1 MKTKAIFTILLSL
14 ILSTGWGQ
22 QLTQTFSWN
31 GLKMNYPSNYIIT
44 DKEYDPDDGY
54 SFSCEIDDEEVL
66 SMVYIDFYN
75 LEGLLDDKTTAE
87 KQEACEDG
95 LKEGLS
101 GMKETI
107 SNLKYTPIK
116 KNSSLSYPNAYSDF
130 SYTMYGLPIQGKCV
144 TYLKGNY
151 MVIYFMQV
159 EDSTHF
165 KELEA
170 IVKTISVN

>member
-66 SMVYIDFYN
+66 SMVYIAFYN
-75 LEGLLDDKTTAE
+75 LEGFLDDKTTTE
-87 KQEACEDG
+87 KQ
-95 LKEGLS
+95 
-101 GMKETI
+101 
-107 SNLKYTPIK
+107 
-116 KNSSLSYPNAYSDF
+116 
-130 SYTMYGLPIQGKCV
+130 
-144 TYLKGNY
+144 
-151 MVIYFMQV
+151 
-159 EDSTHF
+159 
-165 KELEA
+165 
-170 IVKTISVN
+170 

>member
-14 ILSTGWGQ
+14 ILFTGWGQ

-54 SFSCEIDDEEVL
+54 SFSCEMDDDEVL
-66 SMVYIDFYN
+66 SMVYIAFYD
-75 LEGLLDDKTTAE
+75 LEGLLDGKTTAE

-101 GMKETI
+101 CMKETI
-107 SNLKYTPIK
+107 SNLKPTPIK
-116 KNSSLSYPNAYSDF
+116 KNSSLSYPNAYSNF
-130 SYTMYGLPIQGKCV
+130 SYTMYGVSVQGRFV

-151 MVIYFMQV
+151 MVIYCMQA
-159 EDSTHF
+159 ESSAYI